1 MIIAKE
7 LFDECFCPCDGIAR
21 VCLRGDMINPGVNF
35 PKELVDEMEKK
46 DGEWYTPSCY
56 SVDIM
61 SENGFDS
68 GAALHYTADNGDYIC
83 LGVVDNVEELKEYY
97 LKNASEEDIKEPEW
111 K

>member
-1 MIIAKE
+1 MIISRE

-61 SENGFDS
+61 SES
-68 GAALHYTADNGDYIC
+68 AALLYYTTYIGDYIELIYC
-83 LGVVDNVEELKEYY
+83 LKDANELKKYY
-97 LKNASEEDIKEPEW
+97 LETADTKDIEETGW
-111 K
+111 N